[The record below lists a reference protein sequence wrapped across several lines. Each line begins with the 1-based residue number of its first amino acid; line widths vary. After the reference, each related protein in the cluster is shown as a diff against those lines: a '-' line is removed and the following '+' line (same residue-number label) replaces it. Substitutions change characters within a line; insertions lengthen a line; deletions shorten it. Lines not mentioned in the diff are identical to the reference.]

1 MMKLPKPAPPMITSS
16 NGCHSASIWPTH
28 RHEAADDTAAG
39 NHKSD
44 NDIHRQSKPD
54 RYFQSKG

>member
-1 MMKLPKPAPPMITSS
+1 MTA
-16 NGCHSASIWPTH
+16 H
-28 RHEAADDTAAG
+28 RHEAADDTAAD